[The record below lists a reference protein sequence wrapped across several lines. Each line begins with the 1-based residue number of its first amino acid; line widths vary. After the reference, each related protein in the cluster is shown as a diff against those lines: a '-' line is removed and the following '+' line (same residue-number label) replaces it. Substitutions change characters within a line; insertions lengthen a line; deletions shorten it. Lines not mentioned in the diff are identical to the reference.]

1 VRGDAGRLRQVL
13 MNLVGN
19 AVKFTA
25 RGSVIVS
32 IAPMTGD
39 RVRIVVKD
47 TGIGIAHDAK
57 ARLFTSFMQ
66 ADAST
71 TRRFGGTGLGL
82 VISKR
87 LIEMMSGSITIESQP
102 GAGTEVI
109 VEVPLPR
116 DTAPMVP
123 TRDHGVQ
130 VDGGPPLRILLA
142 EDNAVNRLVA
152 QRTLQAIGQAPDLA
166 ADGAE
171 ALEALGR
178 KDYDVLL
185 LDVQMPEVDGFEVAR
200 RLVAERS
207 PQRRPWIIALTAN
220 AVQGDRE
227 LCLQAGMDDYLT
239 KPVNRD
245 DLARAL
251 DRARTGR
258 R

>member
-1 VRGDAGRLRQVL
+1 
-13 MNLVGN
+13 
-19 AVKFTA
+19 
-25 RGSVIVS
+25 
-32 IAPMTGD
+32 MTGD
-39 RVRIVVKD
+39 RVRVVVKD
-47 TGIGIAHDAK
+47 TGIGITADAK

-109 VEVPLPR
+109 VEVPLPPEH
-116 DTAPMVP
+116 APVAP
-123 TRDHGVQ
+123 RAAAKPAESGA
-130 VDGGPPLRILLA
+130 PLRVLLA

-152 QRTLQAIGQAPDLA
+152 QRTLQAIGHQPDLVE
-166 ADGAE
+166 DGAQ

-239 KPVNRD
+239 KPVSRE

-251 DRARTGR
+251 ERARAAR
-258 R
+258 H